1 MMGPHHA
8 ACGAAAWVLIAADGA
23 LPLGPLAGVGL
34 FGSGSEALLTLPEA
48 VPLGFGLLGGITDLG
63 VLAGAIVAA
72 GAALLPDADHRSA
85 SIAHSLPPVS
95 EWVCRVLGRL
105 AGGHR
110 NGTHSLL
117 GIAAFTL
124 MAWLLSRIAL
134 PTEAGVLQVG
144 AGLGTVL
151 LSAFAV
157 KALTFMPDRARR
169 VPWLVGVLCGAL
181 VTVGLG
187 AESSWFVLAVALG
200 VAAHIAGDMLT
211 DGGCNLLWPVRLRRP
226 RALSR
231 VPVLSSMWS
240 SGGRMKVP
248 VLGPTGSWREWV
260 VATAVSAIAVV
271 GMIGALVGLAG
282 PGLQVLG
289 LW

>member
-8 ACGAAAWVLIAADGA
+8 ACGAAAWVLIAADGE

-34 FGSGSEALLTLPEA
+34 FGTGTGALLTLPEA
-48 VPLGFGLLGGITDLG
+48 IPLGFGLLGGITDLG

-72 GAALLPDADHRSA
+72 GAALLPDADHRQA

-95 EWVCRVLGRL
+95 EWLCRILGRA

-124 MAWLLSRIAL
+124 MAWLLSRLTL
-134 PTEAGVLQVG
+134 PTESGALQLG
-144 AGLGTVL
+144 AGIGTVL

-157 KALTFMPDRARR
+157 KALRFMPDRARR
-169 VPWLVGVLCGAL
+169 APWLVGILCGAL

-200 VAAHIAGDMLT
+200 VVVHVAGDMLT

-226 RALSR
+226 RELSR
-231 VPVLSSMWS
+231 TPLVREMWS
-240 SGGRMKVP
+240 SGGRMKLP
-248 VLGPTGSWREWV
+248 VLGPTGSRREWAA
-260 VATAVSAIAVV
+260 ATLISAVAVV
-271 GMIGALVGLAG
+271 GMLSAAWGVGVQLLGTAL
-282 PGLQVLG
+282 
-289 LW
+289 

>member
-8 ACGAAAWVLIAADGA
+8 ACGAAAWVLIAADGG

-34 FGSGSEALLTLPEA
+34 FGTGSEALLTLPEA
-48 VPLGFGLLGGITDLG
+48 IPLGFGLLGGITDLG

-95 EWVCRVLGRL
+95 EWVCRVLGKA

-117 GIAAFTL
+117 GLAAFTL
-124 MAWLLSRIAL
+124 MAWLLSRLAV
-134 PTEAGVLQVG
+134 PTEAGTLQLG
-144 AGLGTVL
+144 AGIGTVL

-157 KALTFMPDRARR
+157 KALRFMPGRARK
-169 VPWLVGVLCGAL
+169 VPWLVGILCGAL

-187 AESSWFVLAVALG
+187 AESAWFVLAVALG
-200 VAAHIAGDMLT
+200 VAVHIAGDMLT
-211 DGGCNLLWPVRLRRP
+211 DGGCNLLWPAALRPP
-226 RALSR
+226 RWVSR
-231 VPVLSSMWS
+231 IPFLSSLWS

-248 VLGPTGSWREWV
+248 VLGPTGSRREWAA
-260 VATAVSAIAVV
+260 ATAVSAVAVT
-271 GMIGALVGLAG
+271 GMLGALIGLTGRGA
-282 PGLQVLG
+282 QVLG